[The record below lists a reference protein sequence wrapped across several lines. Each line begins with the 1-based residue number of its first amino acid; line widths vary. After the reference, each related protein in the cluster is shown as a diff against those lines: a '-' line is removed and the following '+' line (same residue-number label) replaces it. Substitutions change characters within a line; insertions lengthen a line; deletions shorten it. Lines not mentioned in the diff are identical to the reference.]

1 MGSNFRRIAAVI
13 VGSGIFATITAAV
26 AAAANSV

>member
-1 MGSNFRRIAAVI
+1 MGSIVRRIAAVI
-13 VGSGIFATITAAV
+13 VGTGIIATVTAAV